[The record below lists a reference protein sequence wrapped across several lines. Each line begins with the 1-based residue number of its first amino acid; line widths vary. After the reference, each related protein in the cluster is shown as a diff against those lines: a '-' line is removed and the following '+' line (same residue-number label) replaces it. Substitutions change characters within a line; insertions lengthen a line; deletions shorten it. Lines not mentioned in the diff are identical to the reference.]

1 MDSLYEKLMN
11 RMSEI
16 LTPAAS
22 LINPSLKKLQVNKWT
37 FHPFITLS
45 REPGSGGR
53 PIAKKVAELTGFD
66 YYNDKLI
73 EKVARSTH
81 LRAKILK
88 TIDEKSRSGIQ
99 DFIHSMFNPDYVSD
113 IKFVRQLANVIMS
126 LSEKGDVVI
135 LGHGGNFV
143 TSPDRGFHVRVC
155 APYPI
160 RVERAIKFEKV
171 SSKKAKDIIK
181 KVDLDRK
188 SFVSQYFSK
197 DVSNANYYD
206 LVINTTYLDIEESA
220 VIILKAFETKFHG
233 YLKHFKLLQ
242 KRSAKISQ

>member
-22 LINPSLKKLQVNKWT
+22 LINPQLKKPQTPKWT
-37 FHPFITLS
+37 FHPFITIS
-45 REPGSGGR
+45 REPGSGGD
-53 PIAKKVAELTGFD
+53 PIAKKLSELTSFD
-66 YYNDKLI
+66 YYNDKLV

-81 LRAKILK
+81 LRARILK
-88 TIDEKSRSGIQ
+88 TIDEKSRTGIQ
-99 DFIHSMFNPDYVSD
+99 DFVHSLFNPDYVSD
-113 IKFVRQLANVIMS
+113 VKFVRQLANVILS
-126 LSEKGDVVI
+126 LSEKGNVI
-135 LGHGGNFV
+135 IVGHAGNFV
-143 TSPDRGFHVRVC
+143 TSPERGLHVRVC

-160 RVERAIKFEKV
+160 RVERAIKFEKI
-171 SSKKAKDIIK
+171 SAKKAKDVIK

-206 LVINTTYLDIEESA
+206 LVINSSYMAIDDAANLVA
-220 VIILKAFETKFHG
+220 KAFEHKFPG
-233 YLKHFKLLQ
+233 YLKYFRLLRKRKLV
-242 KRSAKISQ
+242 